1 MLYIKEIKNKF
12 FLSFGTF
19 LSFLLKRKTMN
30 KNLLLARSIVSSV
43 VSSLLYVGAISV
55 MLIAAQIFSAVLI
68 LVAIITVIAPICMM
82 KLELNRPLH
91 VMWSSII
98 IATISVWPLVQIAH
112 YQGVIVPSLSI
123 IATII
128 SYIAY
133 EEM

>member
-1 MLYIKEIKNKF
+1 
-12 FLSFGTF
+12 
-19 LSFLLKRKTMN
+19 MN

-43 VSSLLYVGAISV
+43 ISSLLYIGAISV
-55 MLIAAQIFSAVLI
+55 MLVASLICSAVLI
-68 LVAIITVIAPICMM
+68 LVAVVTIIAPICMM
-82 KLELNRPLH
+82 KLEFNSSIH
-91 VMWSSII
+91 IMWSSII
-98 IATISVWPLVQIAH
+98 IAAISMWPLSQMVG